1 MQRAAIEKLRTLRT
15 WRSHLA
21 MHGERIAC
29 DCELQPGRFRKTQR
43 IGGCG
48 RPQCWLCHF
57 GKLSG
62 QLTARDLR
70 WIAKEREGLKE
81 VLQI

>member
-1 MQRAAIEKLRTLRT
+1 MQQAAIEKLRTLRT

-43 IGGCG
+43 IGG
-48 RPQCWLCHF
+48 LCHF

-70 WIAKEREGLKE
+70 RVAKEREGLKE